1 MENIQGKVIVITGAS
16 SGIGEATA
24 KKLAREGARVVLGAR
39 RTDRLQQ
46 LASSIKKNGGE
57 ALYKETDVTSY
68 QDVKDL
74 VNMAIENYHRVDVL
88 FNNAGLMPLS
98 LLRDLKVEQW
108 ERMIDVN
115 IKGVL
120 HGIAAVLPIMRE
132 QKSGHIINTDSVAGH
147 SVSPGGAVYSG
158 TKFAVRAIA
167 EGLRKEESPDSTIR
181 VTNISPGAVLTELP
195 GTITD
200 PVLKKQIS
208 EKEQTIGLS
217 ADDIA
222 NAVAYAISQPD
233 NVAINEV
240 LVRPTKQE
248 N

>member
-24 KKLAREGARVVLGAR
+24 KKLAGEGAKVVLGAR
-39 RTDRLQQ
+39 RLERLEE
-46 LASSIKKNGGE
+46 LVSYIHKNGGE
-57 ALYKETDVTSY
+57 AVCKETDVTSA
-68 QDVKDL
+68 QEVKAL
-74 VNMAIENYHRVDVL
+74 VDTAIEKYQRVDVL

-98 LLRDLKVEQW
+98 CLRDLKINEW

-120 HGIAAVLPIMRE
+120 YGIAAVLPIMRE

-147 SVSPGGAVYSG
+147 VVSPGGAVYSG

-167 EGLRKEESPDSTIR
+167 EGLRKEESPESLIR

-195 GTITD
+195 NTITD
-200 PVLKKQIS
+200 SELKKHIMDK
-208 EKEQTIGLS
+208 EKYHGITAE
-217 ADDIA
+217 DIA
-222 NAVAYAISQPD
+222 NAVAYAVSQPD
-233 NVAINEV
+233 NVVINEI
-240 LVRPTKQE
+240 LVRPTTQM

>member
-24 KKLAREGARVVLGAR
+24 KKMAAEGAKVVLGAR
-39 RTDRLQQ
+39 RTDRLED
-46 LASSIKKNGGE
+46 LVSLINKNGGE
-57 ALYKETDVTSY
+57 AVCKKTDVTSARE
-68 QDVKDL
+68 VKEL
-74 VNMAIENYHRVDVL
+74 VNLAVEKYHRVDVL

-98 LLRDLKVEQW
+98 PLKDLKVDEW
-108 ERMIDVN
+108 DRMIDVN

-120 HGIAAVLPIMRE
+120 YGIAAVLPIMRE

-147 SVSPGGAVYSG
+147 VVSPGGAVYSG

-167 EGLRKEESPDSTIR
+167 EGLRKEESPNSLIR

-195 GTITD
+195 NSITD
-200 PVLKKQIS
+200 LELKKHIM
-208 EKEQTIGLS
+208 EKEKDHGIS
-217 ADDIA
+217 AEDIA
-222 NAVAYAISQPD
+222 NAVAYAVGQPD
-233 NVAINEV
+233 SVAINEV
-240 LVRPTKQE
+240 LVRPTTQT